1 MMKIKIA
8 DRSDEEWDDLAKHGK
23 QTVIFLAVAFVI
35 IVAAGVLGPM
45 IGG

>member
-1 MMKIKIA
+1 MLKIKIA

-23 QTVIFLAVAFVI
+23 QTVIFLVAAFVI
-35 IVAAGVLGPM
+35 IIAAGIFGPM